1 MAQKKERG
9 KRVRNMHDIID
20 YAIKSKRIIGGL
32 GRLKKD
38 GRITRINGQV
48 FSRKTSRA
56 GNEYVLIDNFLGK
69 PRKGTKKRWQMV
81 LLKNLV
87 SFNENG
93 WSHVRKVA

>member
-1 MAQKKERG
+1 MTQKRERG

-20 YAIKSKRIIGGL
+20 YAIRSKRFVGGL

-38 GRITRINGQV
+38 GRIVRINGQV
-48 FSRKTSRA
+48 WARKTSRA
-56 GNEYVLIDNFLGK
+56 GNEYVIIDNFLGNA
-69 PRKGTKKRWQMV
+69 RKNSKKRWQMV